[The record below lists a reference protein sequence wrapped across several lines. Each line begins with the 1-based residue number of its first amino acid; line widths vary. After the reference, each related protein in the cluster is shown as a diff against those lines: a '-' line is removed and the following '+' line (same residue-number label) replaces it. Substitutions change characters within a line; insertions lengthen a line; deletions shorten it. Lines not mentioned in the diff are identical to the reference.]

1 MGDFKMNAPIETDLI
16 AAQRFLNHES
26 TNYPIYLYRFEIFK
40 DICSLKRE
48 PTWRE
53 NRINATR
60 HRISAKRVHKLTLL
74 LFAVGWK
81 PATGAPSSEQS
92 LSIL

>member
-1 MGDFKMNAPIETDLI
+1 MGDFKMSAPIETDLI

-40 DICSLKRE
+40 DICSLNRE

-53 NRINATR
+53 NRIIATR
-60 HRISAKRVHKLTLL
+60 HRISAKRVHKLTLI
-74 LFAVGWK
+74 LFAAGWK
-81 PATGAPSSEQS
+81 PGTGAPSNIEK
-92 LSIL
+92 LRV